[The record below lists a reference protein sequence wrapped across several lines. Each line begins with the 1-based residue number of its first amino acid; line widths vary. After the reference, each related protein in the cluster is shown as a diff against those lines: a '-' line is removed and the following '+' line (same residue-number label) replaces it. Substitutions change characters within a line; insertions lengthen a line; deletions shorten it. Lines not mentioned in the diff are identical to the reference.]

1 MNAMKAS
8 MAKVSRL
15 VPPRAALLLGE
26 CHKRVTERLGAI
38 LKLLLD
44 KADDNFFELANKADT
59 SQRQQI
65 YFDAMREVR
74 IKRPQMERE
83 FFASLQGEFERCM
96 GPLPTRG
103 QAAPA
108 SEIGFELAL
117 VGTDDVEESLA
128 ITNFVESLKVRC
140 KQDLFG
146 FDQRIGHLLSD
157 PQLSNSKNPFGP
169 TALGAA
175 LGAIGRHLETN
186 IEARLTLYKL
196 TERATGASLHEL
208 YRSLNDLLIREDVL
222 PRLTA
227 GFQRAE
233 SGGPRTRLIIETENG
248 SEEVLGQDVFS
259 TLQQLMRPGGVSAGV
274 NSAARGHHGGG
285 RGFSGAQGGGAGG
298 SSGPQGLAG
307 SGHGYPSL
315 DALGD
320 GPANLLPMST
330 GSFVSALTQWQHGV
344 PSEFRNALEVAQGQA
359 GNLNI
364 LRTLRQSGAVGELN
378 QTDNLTLDIVTLLF
392 DYILDDPTIPDKIKA
407 LIGRLQIP
415 MLKVALLDKD
425 LFSKKTHP
433 ARQLLDALAAA
444 TVGWS
449 DGTQHGEALYEKIQY
464 IVYRVVEEFD
474 HDLRLFTQLLT
485 ELNSFLTD
493 DARQTTKQAELAAN
507 SLRTQERIVLAK
519 LAVDEAVKQRMQKV
533 EVREFVQQFVRD
545 FWRQLLIVTHVETG
559 PTSDAWHEQLA
570 MIDDL
575 VWSVQQK
582 STPDEKREL
591 TTRLP
596 KMLKTLK
603 AGMRELGMEPTPC
616 SKFMTM
622 LASVHVVSVKNV
634 EEATLAE
641 RRIKQRDAEV
651 CEAKSAHNEEEFFKQ
666 ALERLFTRK
675 SIDAA
680 ELDID
685 LSAFETEVAAEPVDE
700 PLPVEDQ
707 YLEQVMALD
716 LGDWL
721 EFTDREASTVR
732 ARFTW
737 LSPATGRYLFT
748 DCQGRKLF
756 DLSLNHL
763 VEQFRQ
769 SAVKQLPSESDPL
782 FERAIG
788 ELMARLE
795 QQGA

>member
-1 MNAMKAS
+1 MNATKAT

-26 CHKRVTERLGAI
+26 CHKLVTERLGAI

-83 FFASLQGEFERCM
+83 FFANLRGEFERCM
-96 GPLPTRG
+96 GPLPSRG
-103 QAAPA
+103 QAAPV
-108 SEIGFELAL
+108 SEVGFELAL

-157 PQLSNSKNPFGP
+157 PQLTNSKNPFGP
-169 TALGAA
+169 AALGAA
-175 LGAIGRHLETN
+175 LGAIGQHLETN

-222 PRLTA
+222 PRLTT
-227 GFQRAE
+227 GFQRAA
-233 SGGPRTRLIIETENG
+233 GGGSRTRLIIETEHG

-259 TLQQLMRPGGVSAGV
+259 TLRQLMRPGGVSAGV
-274 NSAARGHHGGG
+274 NSTARGHHGGP
-285 RGFSGAQGGGAGG
+285 GFGGAPAGGTGG
-298 SSGPQGLAG
+298 SLGSAGTAG

-320 GPANLLPMST
+320 RPANRLPMST

-344 PSEFRNALEVAQGQA
+344 PSEFSRALEVAQGQA
-359 GNLNI
+359 ANLNI
-364 LRTLRQSGAVGELN
+364 LRTLRASGAVGALN

-444 TVGWS
+444 TVGWR

-474 HDLRLFTQLLT
+474 HDLRLFTQLLG
-485 ELNSFLTD
+485 ELNSFLTE
-493 DARQTTKQAELAAN
+493 DARQTARQAELAAN
-507 SLRTQERIVLAK
+507 SLRTQERIVMAK
-519 LAVDEAVKQRMQKV
+519 LAVDEAVKQRMQKD

-545 FWRQLLIVTHVETG
+545 FWRQLLIVTHVEAG
-559 PTSDAWHEQLA
+559 PTSDAWHEQLTV
-570 MIDDL
+570 IDDL

-603 AGMRELGMEPTPC
+603 AGMRELGMEPAHC

-651 CEAKSAHNEEEFFKQ
+651 CETKAVHNEEEFVKQ
-666 ALERLFTRK
+666 ALERLLTRK
-675 SIDAA
+675 SIDVA

-685 LSAFETEVAAEPVDE
+685 LSAFEAEIAAESVDE
-700 PLPVEDQ
+700 PLPVDDQ
-707 YLEQVMALD
+707 YLEQVMTLD

-721 EFTDREASTVR
+721 EFIDQEASTVR

-748 DCQGRKLF
+748 DRQGRKLF

-763 VEQFRQ
+763 VEQFRH
-769 SAVKQLPSESDPL
+769 SAVKRLPSESDPL

-788 ELMARLE
+788 ELMERLE
-795 QQGA
+795 QPGA

>member
-1 MNAMKAS
+1 MNVTKAT

-26 CHKRVTERLGAI
+26 CHKLVTERLGAI

-83 FFASLQGEFERCM
+83 FFANLQGEFERCM
-96 GPLPTRG
+96 GPLPSRG
-103 QAAPA
+103 QTAPV

-157 PQLSNSKNPFGP
+157 PQLTNSKNPFGP
-169 TALGAA
+169 AALGTA
-175 LGAIGRHLETN
+175 LGAIGQHLETN

-227 GFQRAE
+227 GFQRAAG
-233 SGGPRTRLIIETENG
+233 GGPRTRLIIETEHG

-274 NSAARGHHGGG
+274 NSTARGHHGGS
-285 RGFSGAQGGGAGG
+285 GFSGAPAGG
-298 SSGPQGLAG
+298 IGGSLGSAGTAG

-320 GPANLLPMST
+320 GPANRLPMST

-344 PSEFRNALEVAQGQA
+344 PSEFSSALEAVQGQA
-359 GNLNI
+359 SNLNI
-364 LRTLRQSGAVGELN
+364 LRTLRASGAVGALN

-474 HDLRLFTQLLT
+474 HDLRLFTQLLA
-485 ELNSFLTD
+485 ELNSFLTE
-493 DARQTTKQAELAAN
+493 DARQTTRQAELAAN
-507 SLRTQERIVLAK
+507 SLRTQERIVMAK
-519 LAVDEAVKQRMQKV
+519 LAVDEAVKQRMQKDD
-533 EVREFVQQFVRD
+533 VREFVQQFVRD
-545 FWRQLLIVTHVETG
+545 FWRQLLIVTHVEAG
-559 PTSDAWHEQLA
+559 PTSDAWHEQLTV
-570 MIDDL
+570 IDDL

-603 AGMRELGMEPTPC
+603 AGMRELGMEPAHC

-651 CEAKSAHNEEEFFKQ
+651 CEAKAAHNEEEFVKQ
-666 ALERLFTRK
+666 ALERLLTRK
-675 SIDAA
+675 SIDVA

-685 LSAFETEVAAEPVDE
+685 LSAFEAEIAAEPVDE
-700 PLPVEDQ
+700 PLPVDDQ
-707 YLEQVMALD
+707 YLEQVMMLD

-721 EFTDREASTVR
+721 EFIDQEASTVR

-748 DCQGRKLF
+748 DRQGRKLF

-763 VEQFRQ
+763 VEQFRH
-769 SAVKQLPSESDPL
+769 SAVKRLPSESDPL

-788 ELMARLE
+788 ELMERLE
-795 QQGA
+795 QPGA